1 MWLKIRLCK
10 GFSSQCRGR
19 ENTARKSNKKSPG
32 RQPVHYHPGE
42 SIISGKS
49 AYLTIL
55 AIDATIVAKEAK
67 EVA

>member
-1 MWLKIRLCK
+1 MWPKYASARDFLHNAEEGKILHGK
-10 GFSSQCRGR
+10 V
-19 ENTARKSNKKSPG
+19 TKKI
-32 RQPVHYHPGE
+32 PGE